1 MYRHFLLL
9 LLSAGGGIFSTSIFL
24 LGGYI
29 LDYFMN
35 PKYANLTALL
45 ISAVI
50 NFILQTRV
58 FVGKMGFQNHI
69 IKKYLVSEIFI
80 ITLSQL
86 CLIYFINHKKYY
98 IKKLPKEIQL
108 YYTTVARIIA
118 TFIVFLF
125 ISFPLRKLWVFI

>member
-1 MYRHFLLL
+1 MHRHFLLL
-9 LLSAGGGIFSTSIFL
+9 LLSAGGGIFSTNIFL

-29 LDYFMN
+29 LDYFIN
-35 PKYANLTALL
+35 PKYANLIALL

-58 FVGKMGFQNHI
+58 FVGKNEFKNHI
-69 IKKYLVSEIFI
+69 IKKYLGSEIII
-80 ITLSQL
+80 ITFSQL
-86 CLIYFINHKKYY
+86 CLIYLIKHKKDY

-108 YYTTVARIIA
+108 YYTTVARII
-118 TFIVFLF
+118 TSVVVFLF